1 MVQHAP
7 RRTPAVES
15 REPIVHDDGM
25 LASRNRSTLLEHVTN
40 LTGKTGVAWLAAILV
55 AATVLTYS
63 NHFRNGF
70 FFDDLHVVV
79 ENSYVRDIGNVP
91 LFFTDPATKSTLPTN
106 RAYRP
111 ILMVTLAIDYW
122 LAGGLEPFYFH
133 LSTFLWFLVLGGVM
147 YMLYVKIFDGH
158 IDRSRA
164 KLAAILAV
172 GWFWLHT
179 ANAETI
185 NYVTARSDSLS
196 TLCVVLGLVLF
207 AYTRSWRQQ
216 LALIPVAIGMFIKS
230 TALMYVPI
238 VFLYSILF
246 EQRLGFAQLV
256 RLHGGAGSAVMRS
269 ALKIAPQAVVLGFLF
284 WVTLAMTPD
293 TWDPGG
299 ASKWAYLITQPWVI
313 CRYLGMF
320 FLPVGLSADT
330 DWVVLPGIGD
340 ARFAVGVLVI
350 VALIAAAAW
359 LSNRERWR
367 PVSFGIAWF
376 FLALAPSSSLIPLAE
391 VTNDHRVFFPFVGLV
406 AGVVWTLTLLAARVG
421 PMLTRPRLARYSMA
435 AVITLTLAAHAY
447 GAHCRNQVWSSAE
460 TLWHDVT
467 LKSPKNG
474 RGLMNYGVARMSKGD
489 FETADRY
496 FTMALDTGYANHAYL
511 QVNLAIVNDGLGR
524 PEQAR
529 NHFAQALRLGPDSPT
544 VHYYYGKWLNEN
556 GNAALAVE
564 HLDIAL
570 SFSPGML
577 TASELRAAVLQRE
590 TPDGLL
596 NLGLYYFKAKRFQE
610 CLEVSQRAVELRP
623 DAAAYNN
630 LCSAYNGL
638 KMWDEAIAAGRKALE
653 LQPEFELAKNNLQWA
668 LDRREQPQ
676 KP

>member
-1 MVQHAP
+1 MIKEVFNKQT
-7 RRTPAVES
+7 RT
-15 REPIVHDDGM
+15 
-25 LASRNRSTLLEHVTN
+25 
-40 LTGKTGVAWLAAILV
+40 AWLALILV
-55 AATVLTYS
+55 AATVLTYA
-63 NHFRNGF
+63 NHFKNGF

-111 ILMVTLAIDYW
+111 VLMVTLAVDHW
-122 LAGGLEPFYFH
+122 MGGGLEPFFFH
-133 LSTFLWFLVLGGVM
+133 LSTFIWFLVLGGAM
-147 YMLYVKIFDGH
+147 YLLYVKIFNGQLDW
-158 IDRSRA
+158 SVTS
-164 KLAAILAV
+164 LAAILGV

-196 TLCVVLGLVLF
+196 TLCVVAGLVVY

-230 TALMYVPI
+230 TAFMYVPI

-246 EQRLGFAQLV
+246 EQRLGLAQLV
-256 RLHGGAGSAVMRS
+256 RLRGGAGSAVMRS
-269 ALKIAPQAVVLGFLF
+269 ALKVAPQALVLGFLF

-293 TWDPGG
+293 TWNPGG
-299 ASKWAYLITQPWVI
+299 TSKWAYLITQPWVT

-320 FLPVGLSADT
+320 FLPLGLSADT
-330 DWVVLPGIGD
+330 DWVALPGIGD
-340 ARFAVGVLVI
+340 ARFVAGALVV
-350 VALIAAAAW
+350 VALISAAAW

-391 VTNDHRVFFPFVGLV
+391 VTNDHRVFFPYVGLV
-406 AGVVWTLTLLAARVG
+406 ASVVWALTL
-421 PMLTRPRLARYSMA
+421 MLARFEPILARSRLGRSSVA
-435 AVITLTLAAHAY
+435 AVIALTLAAHAY
-447 GAHCRNQVWSSAE
+447 GTHRRNQIWSSAE

-474 RGLMNYGVARMSKGD
+474 RGLMNYGVACMSKGD

-496 FTMALDTGYANHAYL
+496 FTMALDTRYANHSYL
-511 QVNLAIVNDGLGR
+511 QVNLAIVNDCLGR
-524 PEQAR
+524 PDEAKQ
-529 NHFAQALRLGPDSPT
+529 HFEQALRLGSDSPT
-544 VHYYYGKWLNEN
+544 VHYHYGKWLNEK

-577 TASELRAAVLQRE
+577 TASELRDKILSEGGLTLEQVREAVLRRE

-596 NLGLYYFKAKRFQE
+596 NLGLYYYKAKRYQE
-610 CLEVSQRAVELRP
+610 CVEVTQRAIELRP
-623 DAAAYNN
+623 DAAGYNN

-638 KMWDEAIAAGRKALE
+638 QMWDEAIAAGRKALE
-653 LQPEFELAKNNLQWA
+653 LQPEYELAKNNLQWA
-668 LDRREQPQ
+668 LDRRERSQ
-676 KP
+676 KR